1 MLRVLGID
9 PGTATTGWAVIEESA
24 GKLKALAYGHISTE
38 KDRRDEDRLLEIS
51 NDIAQI
57 IEEYKPQ
64 EAAVESLFFFKNQ
77 KTVIQVAQARGTVLL
92 TLEQNNVKVS
102 SYTPLQVKQAITG
115 YGKAEKAQVQLM
127 TKSILGLASIP
138 KPDDTADALAIAV
151 CHIHSRKLSS
161 IKSI

>member
-1 MLRVLGID
+1 MIVLGID

-38 KDRRDEDRLLEIS
+38 KGRREEDRLLEIS
-51 NDIAQI
+51 DDIAQI
-57 IEEYKPQ
+57 IEKYKPQ

-92 TLEQNNVKVS
+92 TLEQKNVKVS

-127 TKSILGLASIP
+127 TKNILGLASIP

-161 IKSI
+161 IKST

>member
-1 MLRVLGID
+1 MRVLGID
-9 PGTATTGWAVIEESA
+9 PGTATTGWAVIEESS
-24 GKLKALAYGHISTE
+24 GKIQALAYGHISTE

-57 IEEYKPQ
+57 IEKYHPQ

-92 TLEQNNVKVS
+92 TLERNNVKVS

-127 TKSILGLASIP
+127 TKNILGLKSVP

-161 IKSI
+161 IKST